1 MLVPVG
7 EGVAVS
13 TRSASSPVS
22 TNGSRRRQILR
33 AAVDL
38 FHENG
43 YHATAMD
50 DIGAV
55 VGLTGPALYRH
66 FDSKAAILETA
77 LLRAAHWMEERV
89 AEVVTTAANP
99 KAALETLVRDLIDVL
114 VDYPAITAIAES
126 ERRNLSD
133 RARAIYD
140 RSARMRATEWIG
152 PLMQLRPELTEIEA
166 RLFVDVA
173 QGLVQQAVRPSKG
186 VDIERVRELL
196 FTGAMAILLDPL
208 GRELPTKDGSETVDA
223 VHG

>member
-1 MLVPVG
+1 M
-7 EGVAVS
+7 S
-13 TRSASSPVS
+13 TQATSSPPS
-22 TNGSRRRQILR
+22 TNGNRRREILR

-89 AEVVTTAANP
+89 AEVVTTAP
-99 KAALETLVRDLIDVL
+99 DPRTALETLVRDLIDVL
-114 VDYPAITAIAES
+114 VDHPAITAIAES

-166 RLFVDVA
+166 RLVVDVA

-186 VDIERVRELL
+186 VDTDRVRELL
-196 FTGAMAILLDPL
+196 FAGAMAILFDPL
-208 GRELPTKDGSETVDA
+208 DGVLPTHDPSAVVVTSDA
-223 VHG
+223 

>member
-1 MLVPVG
+1 MSGQAVP
-7 EGVAVS
+7 A
-13 TRSASSPVS
+13 APS
-22 TNGSRRRQILR
+22 TNGSRRREILR
-33 AAVDL
+33 AAVEL

-77 LLRAAHWMEERV
+77 LLRAARYMEERV

-99 KAALETLVRDLIDVL
+99 RTALETLVRDLINVL
-114 VDYPAITAIAES
+114 VDHPAITAIAES

-152 PLMQLRPELTEIEA
+152 PLMQLRPELTETEA
-166 RLFVDVA
+166 RLVVDVA
-173 QGLVQQAVRPSKG
+173 QGLVQQAVRPSRG
-186 VDIERVRELL
+186 VDTDRVRELL
-196 FTGAMAILLDPL
+196 FAGAMAVLFDPL
-208 GRELPTKDGSETVDA
+208 LGEPPTQDQSEPVESAST
-223 VHG
+223 